1 MFDLLTASSVNGM
14 IAPAPGGVSTAM
26 VGMLGTPP
34 AVLARLYAVRR
45 LYDAVAVGPRTV
57 LIDDPA
63 LTSHTVG
70 PAAAASAGAA
80 SAARG
85 AVRVTFDPAA
95 RIPRGARFFDGSA
108 RTLVGV
114 AESTPRS
121 YLDFL
126 SARGVEAVPCGRRRI
141 DLAAF
146 AAALAARGLP
156 RVVVE
161 GGGRLNHELLR
172 LGLVGRIHL
181 LLLPAALD
189 ARGPNL
195 FDGPGAP
202 VPLRLEGCERL
213 AEDYLLLTYRAGRR

>member
-1 MFDLLTASSVNGM
+1 MFDLLTASAVNGM

-26 VGMLGTPP
+26 VRLLGTPP
-34 AVLARLYAVRR
+34 AVMERLYALRR
-45 LYDAVAVGPRTV
+45 RYDAVAVGPRTV
-57 LIDDPA
+57 LIDDPI
-63 LTSHTVG
+63 LTSHAT
-70 PAAAASAGAA
+70 AGSGA
-80 SAARG
+80 

-95 RIPRGARFFDGSA
+95 KLPPEARFFDRTA

-114 AESTPRS
+114 AEATPRR

-126 SARGVEAVPCGRRRI
+126 AARGVEAIVCGRRRI
-141 DLAAF
+141 DLARF

-161 GGGRLNHELLR
+161 GGGRLNRELLR
-172 LGLVGRIHL
+172 LGLVDRLHL

-202 VPLRLEGCERL
+202 VALHLESCERLEG
-213 AEDYLLLTYRAGRR
+213 DHLLLVYRCR